1 MKKHFILLII
11 TIFVCILSSNA
22 QSPEVLKAKEILDKV
37 SAKTKAYPA
46 IVADFSFMIENLQAN
61 ITETFN
67 GTITI
72 KGGKYKAELMDIE
85 TYFDGTTLW
94 TYMPDANEVN
104 ISDASMMEDDM
115 LDPATIFTIYE
126 KDFKYL
132 YVGEETING
141 KKVDIIDLFPEKRD
155 KPFSRIKLYIYRD
168 NLQFAKISQI
178 GKDGNNFI
186 IDIKKMDVNASF
198 EDSFFRFDA
207 SKHPGIEVI
216 DLR

>member
-1 MKKHFILLII
+1 MKKHFILLIM
-11 TIFVCILSSNA
+11 TAFVCTLSLNA

-37 SAKTKAYPA
+37 AAKTKAYPA
-46 IVADFSFMIENLQAN
+46 IRADFSFMIENLQAN
-61 ITETFN
+61 ITETFS

-115 LDPATIFTIYE
+115 LDPASVFTIYE
-126 KDFKYL
+126 KDFKYIHAS
-132 YVGEETING
+132 EETING
-141 KKVDIIDLFPEKRD
+141 KKVDVIDLFPDKRD

-178 GKDGNNFI
+178 GKDGTNYI
-186 IDIKKMDVNASF
+186 IDIKKMNVNTSF
-198 EDSFFRFDA
+198 EDSFFRFDT
-207 SKHPGIEVI
+207 SKHQGVVVI

>member
-1 MKKHFILLII
+1 MKKHLII
-11 TIFVCILSSNA
+11 SIAYIFAVVIASTA
-22 QSPEVLKAKEILDKV
+22 QSPEVLKAKDILDKV
-37 SAKTKAYPA
+37 AAKTKGYSA
-46 IVADFSFMIENLQAN
+46 IRADFSFTMENLQAN
-61 ITETFN
+61 IAESNN
-67 GTITI
+67 GTIII
-72 KGGKYKAELMDIE
+72 KGNKYKVDMMDVE

-132 YVGEETING
+132 HVGEETING
-141 KKVDIIDLFPEKRD
+141 KKVDVIDLFPDKRD
-155 KPFSRIKLYIYRD
+155 KPFSRIKLYIYKD

-207 SKHPGIEVI
+207 SKHQGIEVI